1 METTAEERPLVV
13 IIEDDET
20 IADAWSLLLTDW
32 GYASVA
38 AAVRALGQRVSEVRA
53 VITDYHLLDGFTGVT
68 GALAIAKA
76 VGHPVP
82 TLVITGFFDLGKNL
96 VAFPVLAKPFNPDV
110 LRQWLS
116 YQIKCGAPSQ
126 YDRLCSKRNAA
137 P

>member
-53 VITDYHLLDGFTGVT
+53 VITDYYLLDGFTGVT

-82 TLVITGFFDLGKNL
+82 TLVTTGFFDLGKNL

-126 YDRLCSKRNAA
+126 
-137 P
+137 